1 MAVAAAGGVAA
12 AAAGCTAGAG
22 VAGGAVGVT
31 AAGLGT
37 SAGFGVSTGFVAS
50 ATLGGGSASSAA
62 IIHSTPAN
70 FGRENSQAVI
80 GIQMASAYLGMTLMP
95 PLFGA
100 LSGWLGMWLFPL
112 YAGLLVALMLVM
124 SEWLNRIVARR
135 HLVSV

>member
-1 MAVAAAGGVAA
+1 MAAGVVMVALPLESDVLA
-12 AAAGCTAGAG
+12 LAGL
-22 VAGGAVGVT
+22 VV
-31 AAGLGT
+31 AGLG
-37 SAGFGVSTGFVAS
+37 SAPIYP
-50 ATLGGGSASSAA
+50 A